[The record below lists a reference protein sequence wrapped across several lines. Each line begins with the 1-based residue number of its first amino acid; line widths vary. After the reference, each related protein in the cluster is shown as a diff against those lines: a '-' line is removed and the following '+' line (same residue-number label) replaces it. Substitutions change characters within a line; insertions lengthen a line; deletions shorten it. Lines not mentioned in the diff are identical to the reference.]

1 MFPMQENIKQ
11 KTFAFDFDGVI
22 ADYHGFKGA
31 EHTSLP
37 IPEVVQTI
45 RNLKSLGHTI
55 VIYSTRGTEILKE
68 YCNKHAIPVDYIN
81 DNPKVPNENKGK
93 PVANVYIDDRSVC
106 FRRQSSDE
114 LTEEIIN
121 FKPYWK

>member
-1 MFPMQENIKQ
+1 MSENMNV

-22 ADYHGFKGA
+22 ADYHGFKGV
-31 EHTSLP
+31 EHTGEP

-45 RNLKSLGHTI
+45 RNLKSLGHMI
-55 VIYSTRGTEILKE
+55 VIYSTRGSEILKD
-68 YCNKHAIPVDYIN
+68 YCNKYDIPVDYIN
-81 DNPKVPNENKGK
+81 DNPRVPNENRGK
-93 PVANVYIDDRSVC
+93 PVAHVYVDDRSVC
-106 FRRQSSDE
+106 FRKQSSDE